1 MYLDSMKSFNKYFK
15 KIVKIKFNKF
25 QKLNENR
32 RTNPR

>member
-1 MYLDSMKSFNKYFK
+1 MYLNTLKSFNKYFK
-15 KIVKIKFNKF
+15 KIVKIKFKKI